1 MGDLNIGLLL
11 IMIIGGFAGLA
22 STVYLVLSLPAVLV
36 WKVYRKVTKGIS
48 LMN

>member
-22 STVYLVLSLPAVLV
+22 STLFLLISLPATLV